1 MNVRI
6 IGLGNVLMSDDGF
19 GPYAARVLDAYYEFP
34 DNVRIV
40 DAGQPGIDLV
50 PYLANADVVILI
62 DTVRATGTP
71 GDLHAY
77 PLSEILDA
85 EPHSPLCPHD
95 PGITEALVSVSAA
108 GAMPQHVT
116 LLGVV
121 PEWIA
126 TGVWLSE
133 SVRAAIEPVS
143 RDRLDRV
150 VCTLAGVSAWHTF
163 AADPGI
169 VPRSAE
175 DHDRIAE
182 ALNRPEPKKARRMLH
197 AHVLDTGETLA
208 RWLERQTGR

>member
-77 PLSEILDA
+77 PLEEILDA

-133 SVRAAIEPVS
+133 SVRAAIEPVIGLTITELN
-143 RDRLDRV
+143 RL
-150 VCTLAGVSAWHTF
+150 
-163 AADPGI
+163 GI
-169 VPRSAE
+169 RAKRRSVPREPDTWWERDA
-175 DHDRIAE
+175 DAIRIQ
-182 ALNRPEPKKARRMLH
+182 R
-197 AHVLDTGETLA
+197 
-208 RWLERQTGR
+208 